1 MSGKSKFKRRRVFLA
16 CAAMLAIGSLLTILW
31 RQNDQRRMLI
41 REIEESGGGYLTV
54 PRGPSWLL
62 ANQITMR
69 LGTDDDLEY
78 LFLASTE
85 IDDAWL
91 AKLEGRD
98 SIKQILLQD
107 TDVTDAGLRH
117 LSGLMKLE
125 RLRLDNTVVTD
136 DGLEHLQNLN
146 RLRRLYLKGTD
157 VTDAGVERLQSALP
171 NCQVIR
177 R

>member
-1 MSGKSKFKRRRVFLA
+1 MSGKSRFKRRRVFLA
-16 CAAMLAIGSLLTILW
+16 CATILAIGSLLTLLY
-31 RQNDQRRMLI
+31 RQNEQRRMLM
-41 REIEESGGGYLTV
+41 REIEESGGSYLTT
-54 PRGPSWLL
+54 PDGPSWFP

-85 IDDAWL
+85 VDDAWL
-91 AKLEGRD
+91 ARLKGRG

-107 TDVTDAGLRH
+107 TDVTDAGLKH
-117 LSGLMKLE
+117 LAGLKRLE

-136 DGLEHLQNLN
+136 VGLEHLQNLKL
-146 RLRRLYLKGTD
+146 LRRLYLKGTD

-171 NCQVIR
+171 NCQVMR
-177 R
+177 

>member
-1 MSGKSKFKRRRVFLA
+1 MSGKSRFKRRRVFLA
-16 CAAMLAIGSLLTILW
+16 CATMLAIGSLLTIFW
-31 RQNDQRRMLI
+31 RQDEQRRMLI
-41 REIEESGGGYLTV
+41 REIEESGGGYLTAR
-54 PRGPSWLL
+54 RGPSWLP
-62 ANQITMR
+62 NQIAMR

-91 AKLEGRD
+91 AQLEGRD

-125 RLRLDNTVVTD
+125 RLRLDNTAVTD
-136 DGLEHLQNLN
+136 DGLEHLQNLK